1 MASDLNGGYFEVRF
15 TPTDTGNYNSLTQQ
29 VLLRVKHAELNMS
42 VSVSGTLYEGQTLT
56 AAVSGVPQDALQYL
70 HYAWYRVSSDGTAVL
85 VSDAS
90 SYELGAGDVGYYIRL
105 DVSSDPTAPYS
116 GEASFITVRPVE
128 EEQLTFWEKLVRW
141 FYSILAAIQ
150 ALFDTMFSI
159 GM

>member
-1 MASDLNGGYFEVRF
+1 MDIKEKALKQHEEWQGKIEVTSRARLETPEDLSIAY
-15 TPTDTGNYNSLTQQ
+15 TPGVAEPCLKIAEDKDLSYKYTRRGNM
-29 VLLRVKHAELNMS
+29 V
-42 VSVSGTLYEGQTLT
+42 
-56 AAVSGVPQDALQYL
+56 AVVT
-70 HYAWYRVSSDGTAVL
+70 DGTAVL